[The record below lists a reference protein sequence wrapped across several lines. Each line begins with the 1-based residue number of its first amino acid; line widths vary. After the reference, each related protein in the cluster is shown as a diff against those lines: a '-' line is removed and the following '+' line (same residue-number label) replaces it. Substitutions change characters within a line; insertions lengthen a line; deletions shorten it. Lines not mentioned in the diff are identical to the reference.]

1 MLNVLFSL
9 RLCFRGAGKGAL
21 LHRTR
26 RSVHVPFFPSPFPLP
41 LPLLVRVFAFEAMR
55 SHLAV
60 DSSDFAECA
69 LLPAFLFFP
78 AF

>member
-1 MLNVLFSL
+1 MLNVLFNL

-26 RSVHVPFFPSPFPLP
+26 RSVHVPFFPFPRPLP
-41 LPLLVRVFAFEAMR
+41 LPLLVRVFSFEAMR
-55 SHLAV
+55 SQLVV
-60 DSSDFAECA
+60 DSPYFKECS
-69 LLPAFLFFP
+69 LLPAFLFLP